1 MPLADQLNAGIVH
14 GVINNKQLDAPSR
27 EKGGIRDS
35 GPPSNNAPTGSPVAR
50 SRDRAAAWRADMAKA
65 ASYLY
70 QRTTTPEQHA
80 EIDATYQEALAEGPD
95 FARYHRGSEFRNPP
109 RVNTDRNHLARL
121 MFMADTIERKSW
133 AVRAKG
139 KHGGALG
146 RSALAVFRVL
156 LFVVTKR
163 EGCLYPSLETL
174 ARLARMSKPT
184 VVTAIARLV
193 LMGFLTVY
201 RRIKRIR
208 TPLGIRVVQDSNCY
222 EYHPPTG
229 LGALGWAI
237 WRSPSESN
245 KSPAR
250 TGIDSERSGR
260 QEIERVIRRYP
271 LSNRAG

>member
-1 MPLADQLNAGIVH
+1 MPQ
-14 GVINNKQLDAPSR
+14 PR
-27 EKGGIRDS
+27 C
-35 GPPSNNAPTGSPVAR
+35 
-50 SRDRAAAWRADMAKA
+50 RDRAATWHADMARA
-65 ASYLY
+65 ASYY
-70 QRTTTPEQHA
+70 YEKATTPEQRA
-80 EIDATYQEALAEGPD
+80 ELDAAYEEALGQGPD
-95 FARYHRGSEFRNPP
+95 FTRYHRGSEFRHPP
-109 RVNTDRNHLARL
+109 QLNTDRNHLARL

-133 AVRAKG
+133 AVRQKG

-156 LFVVTKR
+156 LFVVSKR
-163 EGCLYPSLETL
+163 DGCLYPSLETI

-184 VVTAIARLV
+184 VVKAIARLT

-208 TPLGIRVVQDSNCY
+208 TPFGIKVVQDSNCY

-237 WRSPSESN
+237 WRPSKSN

-250 TGIDSERSGR
+250 AGLDSKERGGQGRVGPETGKSQHPHNPEYAFAPG
-260 QEIERVIRRYP
+260 
-271 LSNRAG
+271 AT